1 MLGKVGKLLTRTVR
15 YGTVFKVDRA
25 EGCKYL
31 NCKKRKIEVKIKGKQ
46 KGIFFRLSLLPF
58 SFFLSFLP
66 DSFLPLSSGYH
77 DIPTYLFN
85 GPALLLLGN
94 YSYTSIH
101 FFSLPLSLS
110 LPISHDL
117 GRLKKCAS
125 VLSTQSSKLHL
136 SSSSNKR

>member
-1 MLGKVGKLLTRTVR
+1 MK
-15 YGTVFKVDRA
+15 
-25 EGCKYL
+25 
-31 NCKKRKIEVKIKGKQ
+31 KGKQ
-46 KGIFFRLSLLPF
+46 KGIFFRLSLLSF

-85 GPALLLLGN
+85 GPALLLLGI

-101 FFSLPLSLS
+101 FFSPS
-110 LPISHDL
+110 ISHDL